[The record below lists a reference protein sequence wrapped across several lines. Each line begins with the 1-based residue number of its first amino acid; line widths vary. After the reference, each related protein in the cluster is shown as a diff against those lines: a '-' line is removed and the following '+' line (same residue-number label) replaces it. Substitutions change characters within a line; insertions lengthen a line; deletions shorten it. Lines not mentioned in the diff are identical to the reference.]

1 MRWII
6 LPCSPWPG
14 FPPSA
19 KVQAY
24 IKMFLLSE
32 LASPVGNATGMRVEK
47 DTCWKSWRK
56 RRADWE
62 WYTNSTTKVYKNNQ
76 LTWTCLKIPWLN
88 SSKYFTCQ
96 TRKDPSVGWIVNSMS
111 GLLFHSMISVSIF
124 RSKSIEGKGMLEL
137 DPGEDALVLPCSPG
151 SPSSPCSEEALSD
164 ISSRSKIR
172 NKSWFF
178 KVIIQ
183 NLNVVSRPY
192 QSQTS

>member
-1 MRWII
+1 MW
-6 LPCSPWPG
+6 
-14 FPPSA
+14 
-19 KVQAY
+19 
-24 IKMFLLSE
+24 
-32 LASPVGNATGMRVEK
+32 
-47 DTCWKSWRK
+47 
-56 RRADWE
+56 
-62 WYTNSTTKVYKNNQ
+62 VYKNNP

-96 TRKDPSVGWIVNSMS
+96 TRKDPSVGWMVNSMS

-178 KVIIQ
+178 TVIIQ
-183 NLNVVSRPY
+183 NLNVVCRSY
-192 QSQTS
+192 QSQTSKVILQVPGHPQQFVLAVAQRTYGVAA